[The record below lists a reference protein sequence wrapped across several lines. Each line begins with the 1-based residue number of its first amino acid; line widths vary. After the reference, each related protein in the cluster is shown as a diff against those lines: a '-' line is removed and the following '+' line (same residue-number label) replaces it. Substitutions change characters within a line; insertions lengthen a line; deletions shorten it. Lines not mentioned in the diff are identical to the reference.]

1 MKCESTDFMFPMLAD
16 VYYPV
21 VTVGEYGNVSKRWI
35 LDRTI
40 ACSFNSAGVEY
51 KEEVKAEPTIVLDKI
66 LFGRVK
72 SDIRISENEIQE
84 NAITNVLVTNI
95 RTGDG
100 QEIYNET
107 AGSRKGS
114 STLFEVAKVDP
125 FAGPFGGIEHY
136 KVVLRRSENQG
147 ISL

>member
-21 VTVGEYGNVSKRWI
+21 VTVGEYGNVSKQWI
-35 LDRTI
+35 ADRTI

-51 KEEVKAEPTIVLDKI
+51 KEEVKAEPNIVLEKI

-72 SDIRISENEIQE
+72 NDIRISENEIQE

-100 QEIYNET
+100 QEIYHET
-107 AGSRKGS
+107 SGPRKGK

-147 ISL
+147 INL